1 MIPRNLKVYK
11 TISFFVFVAISLL
24 LIQSCKVYQE
34 STSLNEAA
42 LKNSENLY
50 KVTLIT
56 GEELIVENIE
66 IDNEMYFGTSVKD
79 GKKERILIEKTKV
92 KLVQEMDPKSS
103 KSINGTGIG
112 IGILGIVLGIL
123 MFG

>member
-1 MIPRNLKVYK
+1 MLH
-11 TISFFVFVAISLL
+11 
-24 LIQSCKVYQE
+24 SCKVYQE

-50 KVTLIT
+50 KVTLLT

-66 IDNEMYFGTSVKD
+66 IDNELYFGTSIKE
-79 GKKERILIEKTKV
+79 GKKERILIEKSKV
-92 KLVQEMDPKSS
+92 KLVQEVNPKSS
-103 KSINGTGIG
+103 KSINGVGFG
-112 IGILGIVLGIL
+112 VGILVIGLGIL